1 MKYKIDENN
10 ANDIVRFFSITEGFL
25 RSGTEDINRF
35 LEELENNQIQYSVE
49 IDSTSKTAMV
59 IAYNYNKK

>member
-35 LEELENNQIQYSVE
+35 LEELENNQIQYSV
-49 IDSTSKTAMV
+49 
-59 IAYNYNKK
+59 